1 MRRLLAVSW
10 EMPPMYGPRATQ
22 VSRTLEHLAA
32 FEWEST
38 VVCLAPRRGGPHWP
52 DGRDAPRLEN
62 VRCVAVPSR
71 EESLAARAAFRL
83 IPSLGG
89 WPDRERLWVGPAARA
104 AIREASAHRP
114 LGFVTFAQ
122 PWSDHLV
129 GLRVRRATSLPWVA
143 HFSDPWTDSPYLRVN
158 GSQRRAANR
167 TEAEVIRQ
175 ADAIVFVNDQTADLL
190 MRKFPSSWRRKA
202 HVVPHGFDPRRLP
215 PAVPREPGPL
225 RLVYTGRFYR
235 GVRTPVPLL
244 RALADLDRAQPLGG
258 RLAVEFIGPHVQE
271 FESAAREL
279 GVGGIA
285 SFAPR
290 RPVEDALAAAARADV
305 LLVIDAPSTG
315 PSPFLP
321 SKLVDYLMFRKPI
334 LGLTPVE
341 GASADLLRSLDC
353 PVVAPDDSPA
363 IAETVRVLLE
373 RASRG
378 DLHVSADFDRVAE
391 SFDIHRTT
399 ERFNEILVRTF
410 SPSAA

>member
-22 VSRTLEHLAA
+22 VSRTLEHLGQLG
-32 FEWEST
+32 WEST

-52 DGRDAPRLEN
+52 DGRDPAPLGN
-62 VRCVAVPSR
+62 VRRVGVPSR
-71 EESLAARAAFRL
+71 EESLPVRAAFRL
-83 IPSLGG
+83 VPSLRR
-89 WPDRERLWVGPAARA
+89 WPDSERLWVAPAARA
-104 AIREASAHRP
+104 AIREASAQPP

-129 GLRVRRATSLPWVA
+129 GLRIRHSTSLPWVA

-158 GSQRRAANR
+158 GSQRRAASR
-167 TEAEVIRQ
+167 MEAEVIRQ
-175 ADAIVFVNDQTADLL
+175 ADAIVFVNGQTADLV
-190 MRKFPSSWRRKA
+190 MRKFPASWRHKA
-202 HVVPHGFDPRRLP
+202 HVVPHGFDRRRLP
-215 PAVPREPGPL
+215 PAAPREPGPL

-235 GVRTPVPLL
+235 GIRTPLPLL
-244 RALADLDRAQPLGG
+244 RALADLDRAQPLGA
-258 RLAVEFIGPHVQE
+258 RLAVQFIGPQVQE
-271 FESAAREL
+271 FEAAAREL
-279 GVGGIA
+279 GVGGIV

-290 RPVEDALAAAARADV
+290 RPIEDVLAAAARADV
-305 LLVIDAPSTG
+305 LLVIDAPSAG

-341 GASADLLRSLDC
+341 GASADLLRSLAC
-353 PVVAPDDSPA
+353 PVVAPDDVRA
-363 IAETVRVLLE
+363 IGETVRVLLD

-378 DLHVSADFDRVAE
+378 ELHVSADFDRVAE

-399 ERFNEILVRTF
+399 ERFHDILVRTF
-410 SPSAA
+410 APGG